1 MSFLK
6 SRFMKNWFAIEATP
20 IYVLV
25 GGACCGASWYL
36 YRLATGPSVI
46 WTKGNPQPWQ
56 SIEQDQ
62 GTKLM
67 QVNQKFDKQWKRD
80 KL

>member
-6 SRFMKNWFAIEATP
+6 RGVWKNWFAVEVAP
-20 IYVLV
+20 RYVLV

-46 WTKGNPQPWQ
+46 WTKNNPQPWQ
-56 SIEQDQ
+56 SIEPNQ
-62 GTKLM
+62 GTKLLE
-67 QVNQKFDKQWKRD
+67 VNHKFEKHWKRD